1 MWVQLMAFSMFIM
14 FLAWPVVCEIAA
26 GYMGSRLGLVDDLE
40 LRDTHTMA
48 GKEIVFLA
56 TIQG

>member
-1 MWVQLMAFSMFIM
+1 MALSMFIM

-26 GYMGSRLGLVDDLE
+26 GYMGSRLGLMDDLE
-40 LRDTHTMA
+40 LRDTHAMA